1 MIMTIL
7 NSCRKPF
14 NYIEVDSPQYLCLDH
29 DVTAERNDDTLTV
42 VSYNIEKAKNIHL
55 AIDLLQEDENLS
67 TADVIL
73 LQEMDRKGM
82 QRLSD
87 ALKMNYIYFPINSS
101 RHQSK
106 DFGNGILTKNCINQY
121 EKIILPHGQAHNNR
135 LRSFTSAAIN
145 YNGVE
150 IQLVSAHLATVVM
163 PSKKRKDQVK
173 ALGEYLNDSQD
184 SLTISIVGGDFNAVT
199 SDYRKFISTEM
210 QKSNH
215 AHSSKGLGSTIR
227 KKIPFAT
234 PELDMIFS
242 KNLQILSRGKVVN
255 KEVSDHYPIWVKY
268 KINGKS

>member
-7 NSCRKPF
+7 NSCRNPY
-14 NYIEVDSPQYLCLDH
+14 NYTDIDGPQYLCLDH
-29 DVTAERNDDTLTV
+29 DVPAETNEDMLTV
-42 VSYNIEKAKNIHL
+42 VSYNIEEAKNIHL
-55 AIDLLQEDENLS
+55 AINLLKGDEHLS

-73 LQEMDRKGM
+73 LQEMDREGM
-82 QRLSD
+82 KRLSD

-101 RHQSK
+101 KNSSK
-106 DFGNGILTKNCINQY
+106 DFGNGILTRNCINQY
-121 EKIILPHGQAHNNR
+121 KKIILPHGQAHNNR
-135 LRSFTSAAIN
+135 LRSFTSATIN

-150 IQLVSAHLATVVM
+150 IQLVSAQLATVVM
-163 PSKKRKDQVK
+163 PSRKRKDQVK
-173 ALGEYLNDSQD
+173 ALRKYLDDSQD

-199 SDYRKFISTEM
+199 SDYRNFISTEM

-255 KEVSDHYPIWVKY
+255 KKVSDHYPIWVKY
-268 KINGKS
+268 KVK